1 MSLGLDLWLTETE
14 ALGNSRRWLHLLPE
28 LKVSDVGKSTGL
40 AAAALGGL
48 GLEIL
53 GLDKGNDSLGLCM
66 HGLGVVRLHLL
77 QALFVV
83 LPGRV
88 HVAQELEVYPLK
100 RFLSL

>member
-53 GLDKGNDSLGLCM
+53 GLDKGLGTYS
-66 HGLGVVRLHLL
+66 HGLGIAGLHLL